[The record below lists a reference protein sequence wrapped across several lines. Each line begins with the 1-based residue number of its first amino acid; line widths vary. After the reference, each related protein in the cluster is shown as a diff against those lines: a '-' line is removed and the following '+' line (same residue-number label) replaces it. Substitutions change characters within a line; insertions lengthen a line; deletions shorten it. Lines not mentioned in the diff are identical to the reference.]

1 MLWKIYLAFLVIMEF
16 HSYKQTFIIHGI
28 SDIPTGLLF
37 SLIEILGIIGFIAK
51 KRMMSQSFWKLFLYA
66 SIGWRIYLELTILDI
81 YKSVFD
87 NRTIVFAIISAFIFL
102 LVDFVLY
109 IPMYRALFLYG
120 YRSDDLWKSN
130 E

>member
-28 SDIPTGLLF
+28 SDIPTGLFL

-51 KRMMSQSFWKLFLYA
+51 QRMMSQSFWKLFLYT
-66 SIGWRIYLELTILDI
+66 SIGWRIYLELTLLDI
-81 YKSVFD
+81 YKSAFD
-87 NRTIVFAIISAFIFL
+87 NRTIVVAIISVFVFL
-102 LVDFVLY
+102 LVDLILY
-109 IPMYRALFLYG
+109 IPMYRALFLYS

>member
-1 MLWKIYLAFLVIMEF
+1 MEF
-16 HSYKQTFIIHGI
+16 HSYKQAFITHGI
-28 SDIPTGLLF
+28 SDIPTGLFF
-37 SLIEILGIIGFIAK
+37 SLIGILGIIGFIAK
-51 KRMMSQSFWKLFLYA
+51 KRMMSKSFWKLFLYA

-102 LVDFVLY
+102 LVDFILY
-109 IPMYRALFLYG
+109 IPMYRALFLYS
-120 YRSDDLWKSN
+120 YRSDDLWKSD